1 MNSEL
6 SPDILACLKR
16 ALDED
21 IGSGDA
27 TTDSIVLPEA
37 RLSGEFVA
45 KQAGIISGV
54 NIAAQVF
61 LLLDDQ
67 VDFTANL
74 AEGARVQ
81 AGTVLARASGSARA
95 LLTGERTALNILGR
109 MSGIATH
116 TREFVDAVSG
126 TRSTILDTRKT
137 APGLRI
143 LDKLAVRHGGGQN
156 HRTG

>member
-61 LLLDDQ
+61 LLLDDPVNQ
-67 VDFTANL
+67 RLDLRVIVL
-74 AEGARVQ
+74 AEERRVVIQVLIVRLLDHGARAFCELLHDVDKFD
-81 AGTVLARASGSARA
+81 VRRLAAS
-95 LLTGERTALNILGR
+95 
-109 MSGIATH
+109 
-116 TREFVDAVSG
+116 
-126 TRSTILDTRKT
+126 
-137 APGLRI
+137 PGGAF
-143 LDKLAVRHGGGQN
+143 K
-156 HRTG
+156 